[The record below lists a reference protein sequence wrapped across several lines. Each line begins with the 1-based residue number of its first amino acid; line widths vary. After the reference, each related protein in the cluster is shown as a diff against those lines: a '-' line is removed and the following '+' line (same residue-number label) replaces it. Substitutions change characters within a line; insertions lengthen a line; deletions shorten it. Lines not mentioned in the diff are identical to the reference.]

1 MNPNDPLIPD
11 PLGTPEAMPPL
22 AGAGVGADGAP
33 EGDWGMQAP
42 LPAVPE
48 ANPEQDVAATGSEAA
63 DAAPAAKSTSTA
75 WSPEAVPAVSAA
87 KAAADF
93 VAQIFAEVTAPE
105 PGAADSADVAET
117 AEADESTTPDVPAG
131 PAREGV
137 ANLLQDQH
145 ILILGLG
152 A

>member
-22 AGAGVGADGAP
+22 AGAGVGADGTP
-33 EGDWGMQAP
+33 EGDPGMQAP
-42 LPAVPE
+42 LPVAPAAPE
-48 ANPEQDVAATGSEAA
+48 ANPQQDVAATGSEAT

-75 WSPEAVPAVSAA
+75 WNPEAVPAVSAA

-105 PGAADSADVAET
+105 QGAADSADVAET

-131 PAREGV
+131 PAR
-137 ANLLQDQH
+137 
-145 ILILGLG
+145 
-152 A
+152 